1 MRAVSSV
8 VSCVLAVAVASVT
21 HAQANDRKGA
31 PEKGTWGAEA
41 TAGGSLSQAVG
52 QGGSLLRFVS
62 PRIAFTGGA
71 SFSRFSTE
79 DVSTIG
85 EVTSVFKSA
94 ITTVALQAG
103 LRRYGGTGLGLRP
116 VVGGGL
122 LVSRQSI
129 SGSNAGFSGSRSTG
143 VGGYAE
149 AGAAYFFN
157 PHVSLG
163 VLGGVS
169 AVKNDGGWSTGGTL
183 GRLTGAV
190 YF

>member
-1 MRAVSSV
+1 MRMVSSV
-8 VSCVLAVAVASVT
+8 VSSVLAVCVASGA
-21 HAQANDRKGA
+21 HAQSSERKGG

-41 TAGGSLSQAVG
+41 STGGSLSQEGG
-52 QGGSLLRFVS
+52 QGASLLRFVS
-62 PRIAFTGGA
+62 PRIAFVGGA
-71 SFSRFSTE
+71 SFWRYSSENTTT
-79 DVSTIG
+79 VG
-85 EVTSVFKSA
+85 NVTSVFKTA
-94 ITTVALQAG
+94 ITNVALQAG

-122 LVSRQSI
+122 LVSRQ
-129 SGSNAGFSGSRSTG
+129 GFSESTDTS
-143 VGGYAE
+143 VGGYFE

-169 AVKNDGGWSTGGTL
+169 AAKREAGWSTGGTL